1 MTGTNGTVMLSQT
14 EGTSYTLETATTSK
28 RLSHTPDWAFSD
40 DRALGEASVALDLSA
55 EAKLGIPEIAEV
67 TFKTSITTTVSN
79 TLGKTCVYPILLL
92 NPSF

>member
-14 EGTSYTLETATTSK
+14 EGTSYTLETSTTSK
-28 RLSHTPDWAFSD
+28 RLPHTQNWAFSD
-40 DRALGEASVALDLSA
+40 ARALGQASVALDLSA

-79 TLGKTCVYPILLL
+79 TLGKTYAYPTLLL
-92 NPSF
+92 YTSF